1 MVKRV
6 SLKDIANKVGV
17 SSALVSYVLNEK
29 FTGRINKNVAQK
41 IRETAIELNYRT
53 NQIARSLKTSR
64 TNTIGL
70 IVADISNP
78 FSSSMARIIEDEAAK
93 VNFTV
98 IFGSTDENPSKSEK
112 LVDTFLNRQVDG
124 LIIAPREN
132 TEHVVEDL
140 IKQELPFVLVDRY
153 FPSIDTNYV
162 ALDNFKATYEA
173 VEYLSTTGFKDI
185 AMINYQTSLFNLNER
200 THGYLTS
207 LQDHTTNSG
216 EKWLKKVDT
225 ANVQQTVIQS
235 IDELWTSGQRPN
247 AIIFASNEIALY
259 GLKHIIKLGI
269 KVPEE
274 LAVITFDQL
283 ALWDIFYSP
292 LTYIKQPLEKMGQLA
307 TQILLDCIGGN
318 KAIQQYLV
326 PGSLIKR
333 DSTKR

>member
-1 MVKRV
+1 MIKRV

-41 IRETAIELNYRT
+41 IRETAVELNYRT

-78 FSSSMARIIEDEAAK
+78 FSSSMARVIEDEAAK

-98 IFGSTDENPSKSEK
+98 IFGSTDENPTKSEK
-112 LVDTFLNRQVDG
+112 LVDTFLNRHVDG

-132 TEHVVEDL
+132 TENVVQNL
-140 IKQELPFVLVDRY
+140 IKQEVPFVLVDRY
-153 FPSIDTNYV
+153 FPSIHTNYV

-173 VEYLSTTGFKDI
+173 VEFLSMSGFENI

-200 THGYLTS
+200 TRGYLTA
-207 LQDHTTNSG
+207 LGNHTPNSG
-216 EKWLKKVDT
+216 AMWLKEVDN
-225 ANVQQTVIQS
+225 ANVEETVIQS
-235 IDELWTSGQRPN
+235 IDELWTADQRPN
-247 AIIFASNEIALY
+247 AIIFASNEIALH
-259 GLKHIIKLGI
+259 GLKQIMKLGI
-269 KVPEE
+269 KVPKE

-283 ALWDIFYSP
+283 ASWDIFYSP
-292 LTYIKQPLEKMGQLA
+292 LTYIKQPLQEMGQLA
-307 TQILLDCIGGN
+307 TQILLDCIEGD
-318 KAIQQYLV
+318 KKIQQYLI
-326 PGSLIKR
+326 PGSLVKR
-333 DSTKR
+333 DSTKK